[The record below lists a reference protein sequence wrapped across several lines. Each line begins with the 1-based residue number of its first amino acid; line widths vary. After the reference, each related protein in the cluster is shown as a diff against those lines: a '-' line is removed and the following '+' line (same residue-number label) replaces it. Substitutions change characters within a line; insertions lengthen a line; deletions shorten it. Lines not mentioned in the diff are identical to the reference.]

1 MRALLI
7 ALPLISVYVALAAVT
22 FVPLTWIIR
31 DIRPIY
37 WVARQGCRL
46 ALWLSGVRVRYVN
59 LENARRHPVSVF
71 VSNHVSQLEPPALL
85 AVLPR
90 IAFILKKELRGIP
103 LLGYI
108 MELGS
113 FIYVDRSRADSR
125 HHALEQAKK
134 TLAKGV
140 SLMIFP
146 EGTRSRDGKLLPFR
160 PGPFTMAIEAGV
172 PITPI
177 TVHGAGRL
185 MPRGTLK
192 IRPGRMTIVIH
203 EPIETAG
210 MGVGDRGALMERAR
224 GVMEA
229 SLENGPPATAAHS
242 GASLSAARAPRPLLR
257 SPF

>member
-7 ALPLISVYVALAAVT
+7 AFPVIALYVAIAAVI

-59 LENARRHPVSVF
+59 LGLTRRHRVSIF

-90 IAFILKKELRGIP
+90 IAFILKKELSRIP

-108 MELGS
+108 MRLGS
-113 FIYVDRSRADSR
+113 FIYVDRSRSDSR
-125 HHALEQAKK
+125 HHALEQAKQ
-134 TLAKGV
+134 TLADGV

-146 EGTRSRDGKLLPFR
+146 EGTRSRDGKMLPFR
-160 PGPFTMAIEAGV
+160 PGPFTMAIESGV
-172 PITPI
+172 PVTPI

-185 MPRGTLK
+185 MPRGSLK
-192 IRPGRMTIVIH
+192 IRPGKMTIVFH
-203 EPIETAG
+203 ESIETAG
-210 MGVGDRGALMERAR
+210 MGPGDRSALMERVR

-229 SLENGPPATAAHS
+229 SLEAGPP
-242 GASLSAARAPRPLLR
+242 G
-257 SPF
+257 

>member
-1 MRALLI
+1 LPVRAILIAFPLI
-7 ALPLISVYVALAAVT
+7 ALYVAVAAVT
-22 FVPLTWIIR
+22 FVPLTWIVR

-37 WVARQGCRL
+37 WAARQGCRL

-59 LENARRHPVSVF
+59 LENARRHRVSIF
-71 VSNHVSQLEPPALL
+71 VSNHVSNLEPAALL

-90 IAFILKKELRGIP
+90 IAFILKKELGRIP

-108 MELGS
+108 MKLGG

-125 HHALEQAKK
+125 HHALEQAKR
-134 TLAKGV
+134 TLTEGI

-160 PGPFTMAIEAGV
+160 PGPFTMAIDSAV
-172 PITPI
+172 AVTPI
-177 TVHGAGRL
+177 TVHGARRL

-192 IRPGRMTIVIH
+192 IRPGEMTIVVH

-210 MGVGDRGALMERAR
+210 MSGADRGALMERVR

-229 SLENGPPATAAHS
+229 ALEAGPPDL
-242 GASLSAARAPRPLLR
+242 G
-257 SPF
+257 

>member
-7 ALPLISVYVALAAVT
+7 ALPLIALYVAAAALT
-22 FVPLTWIIR
+22 FVPLTWILR

-46 ALWLSGVRVRYVN
+46 ALWLSGVRVRYVHF
-59 LENARRHPVSVF
+59 ERARCRPVSIF
-71 VSNHVSQLEPPALL
+71 VSNHVSNLEPPALL

-90 IAFILKKELRGIP
+90 IAFILKKELRNIP

-113 FIYVDRSRADSR
+113 FIYVDRGRSDSR
-125 HHALEQAKK
+125 RHALDQAKK
-134 TLAKGV
+134 TLADGV
-140 SLMIFP
+140 SLMVFP

-160 PGPFTMAIEAGV
+160 PGPFTMAIESGV
-172 PITPI
+172 PLTPI

-185 MPRGTLK
+185 MP
-192 IRPGRMTIVIH
+192 PGALRISPGEMTIVFH

-210 MGVGDRGALMERAR
+210 LNAENRGELMARVRGIIEDAL
-224 GVMEA
+224 A
-229 SLENGPPATAAHS
+229 SGPPCS
-242 GASLSAARAPRPLLR
+242 GADRMHP
-257 SPF
+257 

>member
-7 ALPLISVYVALAAVT
+7 ALPVIAVYVAIAAVT

-37 WVARQGCRL
+37 WVARQGCKL
-46 ALWLSGVRVRYVN
+46 ALFLSGVKVRCVN
-59 LENARRHPVSVF
+59 LENTRRYPVAVF
-71 VSNHVSQLEPPALL
+71 VSNHVSNLEPPALL

-90 IAFILKKELRGIP
+90 IAFILKKELGRIP

-108 MELGS
+108 MGLGS
-113 FIYVDRSRADSR
+113 FIYVDRSRSDSR

-134 TLAKGV
+134 TLANGV
-140 SLMIFP
+140 SLIIFP

-160 PGPFTMAIEAGV
+160 PGPFSMAIESGV

-185 MPRGTLK
+185 MPPDRLT
-192 IRPGRMTIVIH
+192 IRPGEMTIVFH
-203 EPIETAG
+203 EPIETAD
-210 MGVGDRGALMERAR
+210 MGAVDRGQLLERVR
-224 GVMEA
+224 SVMEA
-229 SLENGPPATAAHS
+229 SLAAGPPA
-242 GASLSAARAPRPLLR
+242 AR
-257 SPF
+257 

>member
-7 ALPLISVYVALAAVT
+7 AFPVIAVYVAVAAVT
-22 FVPLTWIIR
+22 FVPLTWILR

-46 ALWLSGVRVRYVN
+46 ALALSGVHVRYVR
-59 LENARRHPVSVF
+59 LENARRHRVSVF
-71 VSNHVSQLEPPALL
+71 VSNHVSNLEPPALL

-90 IAFILKKELRGIP
+90 IAFILKQELGRIP

-108 MELGS
+108 MKLGS

-125 HHALEQAKK
+125 HHALEQAKQ
-134 TLAKGV
+134 TLADGV

-160 PGPFTMAIEAGV
+160 PGPFTMAIETGV
-172 PITPI
+172 PVTPI
-177 TVHGAGRL
+177 TVHGAAEL
-185 MPRGTLK
+185 MPRGSLG
-192 IRPGRMTIVIH
+192 IQPGEMVIVFH

-210 MGVGDRGALMERAR
+210 MDASSRGALMERVR
-224 GVMEA
+224 VVMEA
-229 SLENGPPATAAHS
+229 GLEAGPPK
-242 GASLSAARAPRPLLR
+242 
-257 SPF
+257 

>member
-7 ALPLISVYVALAAVT
+7 AFPVIALYVAIAAVI

-59 LENARRHPVSVF
+59 LELTRRHRVSIF

-90 IAFILKKELRGIP
+90 IAFILKKELSRIP

-108 MELGS
+108 MGLGS
-113 FIYVDRSRADSR
+113 FIYVDRSRSDSR
-125 HHALEQAKK
+125 HHALEQAKQ
-134 TLAKGV
+134 TLAGGV

-146 EGTRSRDGKLLPFR
+146 EGTRSQDGKMLPFR
-160 PGPFTMAIEAGV
+160 PGPFTMAIESGV
-172 PITPI
+172 PVTPI

-185 MPRGTLK
+185 MPPGSLK
-192 IRPGRMTIVIH
+192 IRPGKMTIVFH
-203 EPIETAG
+203 ESIETAG
-210 MGVGDRGALMERAR
+210 MGPGDRSALMERVRAI
-224 GVMEA
+224 MET
-229 SLENGPPATAAHS
+229 SLEADPPSQAQ
-242 GASLSAARAPRPLLR
+242 G
-257 SPF
+257 